1 MFFTDDILKIKC
13 VIVIYSRSEV
23 TTQGS
28 VASSEGS
35 KDEEEEEED
44 EEGEKEDEEEEE
56 EESDSIGIELATTTS
71 AKAGAGT
78 SSSIAAE
85 DFFRLAFF
93 VAAVVGV
100 NATEAV
106 NCSSP
111 PTETLR
117 RFRLEAGLEVT
128 RSISPLDDLLSVVL
142 SSATAV
148 MLSSRS
154 SVVSAF
160 RLERLLVELSSVFIS
175 FEASSGELDSTSIS
189 ATVPSRSLED
199 TDLSFFFFFSWG
211 RAEEVAS
218 LATGVTGT
226 FTG

>member
-44 EEGEKEDEEEEE
+44 EEGEKEDEE

-189 ATVPSRSLED
+189 ARSLED